1 MKIEL
6 KNPVLIDKVGINP
19 NTTEGVR
26 EECSF
31 GGKCNSENVVYKA
44 TIFTIEKKQKGHK
57 NILGNF
63 YWKLEVEAL

>member
-6 KNPVLIDKVGINP
+6 KNHVLIDKVGVNP
-19 NTTEGVR
+19 KTPEGVR

-31 GGKCNSENVVYKA
+31 GDKCNSENVMYKA
-44 TIFTIEKKQKGHK
+44 TIFTMENRKGHK
-57 NILGNF
+57 NILWNF